1 MTRGASRYLGLIF
14 IAVVIAPAV
23 VLSLLAIRSIG
34 REEAYIESQLSR
46 TLSAEVDLVSGL
58 VAAEVAGIQSELATA
73 AGYPAGDDPGSDFE
87 TWRTRS
93 PLVDVPFLLS
103 PDFEVLWPRDDR
115 RVRASESEFIEKQQ
129 AFLTNEVR
137 VPVYE
142 NIAVAHKDDILGE
155 VTVGAAGE
163 AAGKGPDKAA
173 AAAQVEP
180 EEDVLARVETQAEAK
195 SEETRRAVIEEAF
208 EARTDGKGVA
218 GDEAEPSGEDL
229 HVRGG
234 RAGETHFLVTDG
246 LKLADTGTGDEPR
259 ESPVGEQTKKQAA
272 TSLFEQSEP
281 AREKAYRAA
290 QEQGQQIS
298 YRNVEPTAGQEYDK
312 AESRPQLAAT
322 AEKEA
327 RPAAGQATGAVEGTA
342 GQPSPPPSGRR
353 SSEHLSSE
361 QQNSKQP
368 VSGQFAPGQTASEQ
382 YRPSAP
388 ATRSAGVPGRAG
400 QEAERLRSIF
410 ISQPL
415 KLSEIVARGASGL
428 VPLAVDG
435 ETRLLYWQRM
445 PAGTILGCLVDGRQV
460 RERIIGALPGIYS
473 PSRVLTVLDEKGLP
487 LIVPQGEEARD
498 WRRPFVAREISE
510 QLPRWEVAAYL
521 TDPGAISSRARTSGV
536 VTWLLIFIM
545 FVSIAAGGTLVVRS
559 ASAELKLAQQ
569 KTTFVANVSHELKT
583 PLTSIRMFA
592 EMLRDG
598 RQPDE
603 EKRKQYFDIMTSE
616 TERLTRL
623 INNVLDFARAEQ
635 GKKRYTMR
643 SCDLVGLASGMV
655 ESQRARLEGGGFT
668 VGFLARADRLTV
680 RADEEAIKQALVNLL
695 SNAEKYS
702 DQTRDIEVSVG
713 REDGKAVISVSDRGV
728 GIRAGEAEKIF
739 SEFYRVDDALT
750 SRVKGTGL
758 GLTIARR
765 IARDH
770 GGDIVYAPRE
780 GGGSTFRMAL
790 PLFQEE

>member
-1 MTRGASRYLGLIF
+1 MTRAASRYLGVIF
-14 IAVVIAPAV
+14 IVVVIAPAV

-34 REEAYIESQLSR
+34 REEAYVESQLSR
-46 TLSAEVDLVSGL
+46 TLAAEVDHVSSL
-58 VAAEVAGIQSELATA
+58 AAAEVADIQSELAAA

-87 TWRTRS
+87 TWRSRS
-93 PLVDVPFLLS
+93 PLVDIPFLLS
-103 PDFEVLWPRDDR
+103 PDFDVLWPRAEQE
-115 RVRASESEFIEKQQ
+115 VRASESEFIEKQQ
-129 AFLTNEVR
+129 AFLRNEVR

-142 NIAVAHKDDILGE
+142 NIAVAHKDEILGE
-155 VTVGAAGE
+155 AAERAAGNAPAE
-163 AAGKGPDKAA
+163 GGAPARP
-173 AAAQVEP
+173 EP
-180 EEDVLARVETQAEAK
+180 RGELLARVETQTESKPGETGQAVVEEAREAPADGKSIAETKAEA
-195 SEETRRAVIEEAF
+195 
-208 EARTDGKGVA
+208 
-218 GDEAEPSGEDL
+218 SGNDL

-234 RAGETHFLVTDG
+234 RAGETSFLATDG
-246 LKLADTGTGDEPR
+246 LKLADKGAGDQQR
-259 ESPVGEQTKKQAA
+259 DAQTGEQSRKQAA
-272 TSLFEQSEP
+272 TSLFEQSKP

-290 QEQGQQIS
+290 EEQGQQIS

-312 AESRPQLAAT
+312 AVSEPQLAAS
-322 AEKEA
+322 AEKETQPTESPV
-327 RPAAGQATGAVEGTA
+327 RGAAEEIGGEPS
-342 GQPSPPPSGRR
+342 QP
-353 SSEHLSSE
+353 
-361 QQNSKQP
+361 
-368 VSGQFAPGQTASEQ
+368 ASEQ
-382 YRPSAP
+382 SHPSTPVAP
-388 ATRSAGVPGRAG
+388 SGSASARAG
-400 QEAERLRSIF
+400 QEAEKLRSVF

-415 KLSEIVARGASGL
+415 KLSEIVARGENGL
-428 VPLAVDG
+428 VPLVVDG

-445 PAGTILGCLVDGRQV
+445 AGGRILGCLVDGRQV
-460 RERIIGALPGIYS
+460 RERIIGILPGIYS
-473 PSRVLTVLDEKGLP
+473 PSRVLTVLNERGLP

-498 WRRPFVAREISE
+498 WQRPFVAREISE
-510 QLPRWEVAAYL
+510 VLPRWEVAAYL
-521 TDPGAISSRARTSGV
+521 TDPGAISARARTARV

-545 FVSIAAGGTLVVRS
+545 FVSIVAGGTLVVRS

-598 RQPDE
+598 RHISE
-603 EKRKQYFDIMTSE
+603 EKRKQYFDIMTAE

-643 SCDLVGLASGMV
+643 SCDLVGLAAGIV
-655 ESQRARLEGGGFT
+655 ESQRARLESSGFS
-668 VGFLARADRLTV
+668 VGFLVRADRLIV

-702 DQTRDIEVSVG
+702 DQTRDVEVSVC
-713 REDGKAVISVSDRGV
+713 REDGKAVVSVSDRGV

-770 GGDIVYAPRE
+770 DGDIVYAARE
-780 GGGSTFRMAL
+780 GGGSTFRIML
-790 PLFQEE
+790 PLIEEEA